1 MQTISRRFT
10 AEKTNFVFD
19 EEITDGRS
27 LQANRTV
34 RCDEKSF
41 AGPEDGNEEKSVR

>member
-10 AEKTNFVFD
+10 AEKSSLPFD

-34 RCDEKSF
+34 RCVDGSFDEVI
-41 AGPEDGNEEKSVR
+41 ALGDRSVR